1 MVGDIGQ
8 PSHCIDTCFYV
19 CVFVSI
25 HTIGYVRYYTVVAY
39 DICVIITLYQYAY
52 STIL

>member
-8 PSHCIDTCFYV
+8 PSHYINTCFYV
-19 CVFVSI
+19 DVFVSI

-39 DICVIITLYQYAY
+39 DICVMA
-52 STIL
+52 SVGR